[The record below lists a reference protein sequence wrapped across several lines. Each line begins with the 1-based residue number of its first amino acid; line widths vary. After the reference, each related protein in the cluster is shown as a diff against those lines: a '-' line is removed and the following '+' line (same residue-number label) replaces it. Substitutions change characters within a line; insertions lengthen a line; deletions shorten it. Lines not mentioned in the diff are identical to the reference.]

1 MKSLSMRGLQLVAL
15 GFALL
20 QMVSAPAAEITSP
33 PLQTPGGALT
43 TPNNLEDQRKQAL
56 EEAESGKTEDAIRDF
71 QQALAL
77 GPDWKEGWWN
87 LGTLQY
93 GANHFAD
100 AEGTFNKVVEFAPNL
115 GIAWALLGLSEFEI
129 KGYDA
134 ALLHL
139 EKAQS
144 LGMKDDAEIERVSV
158 YHLGLLLIR
167 AGDFERASDL
177 LLATFGSGAM
187 SAQVKIALGLATLR
201 VPLLPDQV
209 DPSQEALLLAAG
221 GATAAGAEAPNL
233 FAGLLKIYPTVP
245 YLHYSY
251 GLELE
256 KTGSDQQALEQMHE
270 ETRLSPESP
279 LPWIA
284 SSRIELHLG
293 DAKQAISAAQTAVKH
308 DAENKAAHE
317 MLANAWDATSKPEQA
332 ASERALATQL
342 AAGRQIPER
351 RIAARYANTS
361 SPGQTAS
368 QSGANQEIW
377 LRAMQEYAGG
387 QYLAAAADLKHWL
400 QANPDSGTGWA
411 VLGLCEFAL
420 KDYANAMIHLDRGA
434 KLGLSGSPQSVQQA
448 RYTFGILLVHG
459 GEFERAS
466 EVLMP
471 AVGTGP
477 LDAKVE
483 VALGLALLR
492 RAEFPDDVSPQDA
505 GLIVPAGRIAVLLH
519 QSHYDEAFAQFKPLL
534 VKYPSTPF
542 LHYAYGTALLA
553 LSEFDEARAQMLAE
567 VAISPRSELPCLRLA
582 SIALRQHNSADA
594 ITWSKRALELAQ
606 DSPEAHYLL
615 GRASLEAGDE
625 KTAMR
630 ELEIASKLSPGSP
643 EVHFNLA
650 KAYARAN
657 MPEKA
662 QQERATF
669 SQLNEIAESQ
679 RSHDGS
685 QIYAGPRETGEVTTT
700 SPAAQTPAPTQSQ

>member
-1 MKSLSMRGLQLVAL
+1 MKSLSMRGLQLIAL
-15 GFALL
+15 GVALL
-20 QMVSAPAAEITSP
+20 QITCVSAAEIIFSP
-33 PLQTPGGALT
+33 IQAPGAAAAA
-43 TPNNLEDQRKQAL
+43 PNNLDDLRRQAL
-56 EEAESGKTEDAIRDF
+56 QEAESGKTEDAIRDF
-71 QQALAL
+71 QQALQL

-100 AEGTFNKVVEFAPNL
+100 AKATFNKVVEFAPGL
-115 GIAWALLGLSEFEI
+115 GIAWGLLGLSEFEI
-129 KGYDA
+129 KEYDA

-144 LGMKDDAEIERVSV
+144 LGMKDDAEIQRVSL

-167 AGDFERASDL
+167 AGSFERAADL

-201 VPLLPDQV
+201 VPLLPEQV

-221 GATAAGAEAPNL
+221 DAAAAGAEAQNL
-233 FAGLLKIYPTVP
+233 FSGLLKSYPTVP
-245 YLHYSY
+245 YLHYDY

-256 KTGSDQQALEQMHE
+256 KAGSGREALGQMHE
-270 ETRLSPESP
+270 ETKLSPESP

-284 SSRIELHLG
+284 ACRIELHLG
-293 DAKQAISAAQTAVKH
+293 DARSALSAAQMAVKL
-308 DAENKAAHE
+308 DGENKSAHE
-317 MLANAWDATSKPEQA
+317 MIATSWAALGKPEQA
-332 ASERALATQL
+332 AAERALATQL
-342 AAGRQIPER
+342 AVSRQLPEQ
-351 RIAARYANTS
+351 RIVSRYANAGS
-361 SPGQTAS
+361 LGQTAA

-387 QYLAAAADLKHWL
+387 QYPASATDLKQWL

-411 VLGLCEFAL
+411 VLGLSEFAL
-420 KDYANAMIHLDRGA
+420 KDYGNAMIHLDRGA

-448 RYTFGILLVHG
+448 RYTFGILLVHA

-483 VALGLALLR
+483 FALGLALLR
-492 RAEFPDDVSPQDA
+492 KAEFPETASPQDA
-505 GLIVPAGRIAVLLH
+505 GLIVPAGKIAVLLR
-519 QSHYDEAFAQFKPLL
+519 QSHYDEAFAEFKPLL
-534 VKYPSTPF
+534 AMYPSTPF

-553 LSEFDEARAQMLAE
+553 LSEFDEARTQMLAE
-567 VAISPRSELPCLRLA
+567 VAISPGSELPCVRLA

-594 ITWSKRALELAQ
+594 IAWSKRALKLAAN
-606 DSPEAHYLL
+606 SAEAHYLL

-625 KTAMR
+625 QTALR
-630 ELEIASKLSPGSP
+630 ELEIASKLSPNSP

-662 QQERATF
+662 QRERATF
-669 SQLNEIAESQ
+669 SELNEIAESQ
-679 RSHDGS
+679 RSRDGS
-685 QIYAGPRETGEVTTT
+685 QIYAGPHDTGEVTTT
-700 SPAAQTPAPTQSQ
+700 SPAGQAPAPAQAR